1 MNATLL
7 QATNGGIGNGG
18 HKIVIDPAGQ
28 YVYFLDQNN
37 STTNMQIW
45 KVPTSGG
52 PGVVVAGGLNWPVS
66 IAVDSANL
74 YWTSISDSN
83 VMVQSLSTG
92 TRRTLAT
99 GQYFPMDIAVR
110 DATTVYWSGCANSN
124 GTSCS
129 VFSIPVS
136 GGTPTPLYTLT
147 GGGNPSLAVLYP
159 NLYVTSAG
167 LRQVVSVAIGPGGS
181 NTTVDSTS
189 LPFQGVDAKAGRVA
203 WFAGRTTSSSF
214 DGVVKGSSVGG
225 SIRTVGS
232 GQAPW
237 AVAVDATNAYWV
249 TEAGNNEQAIYKAGI
264 TSGSPVLVLDN
275 VGTYSIAVDANYVYF
290 LGHAGWFNGLFR
302 TPK

>member
-1 MNATLL
+1 M

-18 HKIVIDPAGQ
+18 HKIVIDPTGQ

-74 YWTSISDSN
+74 YWTSITESSVN
-83 VMVQSLSTG
+83 AQSLSTG

-99 GQYFPMDIAVR
+99 GQYFPMDLVVR

-129 VFSIPVS
+129 VWSIPVS
-136 GGTPTPLYTLT
+136 GGSPTPLYTLS
-147 GGGNPSLAVLYP
+147 GGGNPSLALLLP

-167 LRQVVSVAIGPGGS
+167 LRQVVSIAVAPGGS
-181 NTTVDSTS
+181 STTVDSTS
-189 LPFQGVDAKAGRVA
+189 LPFSSVSASAGKVA
-203 WFAGRTTSSSF
+203 WLASPTASGAFNGL
-214 DGVVKGSSVGG
+214 VKGMSVGG
-225 SIRTVGS
+225 SIRTVAS

-237 AVAVDATNAYWV
+237 GIAVDATNAYWV
-249 TEAGNNEQAIYKAGI
+249 TDSGNRQAIYKAGI
-264 TSGSPVLVLDN
+264 ASGSPTLVVDN
-275 VGTYSIAVDANYVYF
+275 IGTYDVAVDANYVYF
-290 LGHAGWFNGLFR
+290 LGSAGWSNGLFR

>member
-7 QATNGGIGNGG
+7 QVTNGGISTSG

-52 PGVVVAGGLNWPVS
+52 PGVVVAGGLNWPVA

-74 YWTSISDSN
+74 YWTSITDST
-83 VMVQSLSTG
+83 VMAQSLSTG

-99 GQYFPMDIAVR
+99 GQYFPMDIVVR
-110 DATTVYWSGCANSN
+110 DATTVYWAACASSN

-129 VFSIPVS
+129 VWSIPVA
-136 GGTPTPLYTLT
+136 GGTATSLYPLS
-147 GGGNPSLAVLYP
+147 GGGNPSLALLLP
-159 NLYVTSAG
+159 NLYVTSPG
-167 LRQVVSVAIGPGGS
+167 LRQVVSIAVSTGGS
-181 NTTVDSTS
+181 TTTIDSTS
-189 LPFQGVDAKAGRVA
+189 LPYVSVDARAGRVA
-203 WFAGRTTSSSF
+203 WVAAQSSSGAF
-214 DGVVKGSSVGG
+214 NGLVKGMSVGG
-225 SIRTVGS
+225 SSRTIAT
-232 GQAPW
+232 GQAPF

-249 TEAGNNEQAIYKAGI
+249 TESGTGQAIYKAGI
-264 TSGSPVLVLDN
+264 SSGSATLVLDN
-275 VGTYSIAVDANYVYF
+275 ISTFHIAVDANSVYF
-290 LGHAGWFNGLFR
+290 LGSAGWFNGLFK